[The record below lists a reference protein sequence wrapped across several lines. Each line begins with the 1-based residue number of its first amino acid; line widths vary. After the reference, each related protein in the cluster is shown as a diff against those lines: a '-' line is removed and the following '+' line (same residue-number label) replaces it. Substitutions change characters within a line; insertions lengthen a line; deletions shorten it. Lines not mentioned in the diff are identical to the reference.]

1 MEFLFD
7 RPVKESFLDNKIS
20 ITSVKS
26 ISNIISI
33 SVFIKCGSMHEKAAH
48 SGTAHFLEHMSFK
61 GTKKRSREGLELE
74 IENKGGSLN
83 AYTTREYT
91 SYILQVEKSE
101 FDWGIELLYD
111 ILFGSVYRHEYIN
124 LEKRTIYTELL
135 ECLWE
140 RDSTLLEF
148 AHENIYRD
156 HSIGSPILG
165 KQQNINSVT
174 WKMIVDFHDLN
185 YTGENLLF
193 VVSGNIS
200 HG

>member
-1 MEFLFD
+1 MNSLRKLLSFQVRNFSEITKDFLRKNQKFRPYENGKKYTPLEFLFD
-7 RPVKESFLDNKIS
+7 RPVEESFLDNKIS

-26 ISNIISI
+26 ISNIVSI

-101 FDWGIELLYD
+101 FDWGIELLHD
-111 ILFGSVYRHEYIN
+111 ILFGSVYKHEYIN

-135 ECLWE
+135 ECL
-140 RDSTLLEF
+140 
-148 AHENIYRD
+148 
-156 HSIGSPILG
+156 
-165 KQQNINSVT
+165 
-174 WKMIVDFHDLN
+174 
-185 YTGENLLF
+185 
-193 VVSGNIS
+193 
-200 HG
+200 